1 MNQPLLN
8 AQQCQQSMALTLQED
23 LWSIQRETGNL
34 MYWDNWEVSM
44 KAEIIL
50 NYMLPTQGDWK
61 GLGIFAIVV
70 LFAIIGQM
78 WASKRILW
86 MQSDAYKLSLAY
98 LGVFLI
104 TAVVL
109 ANGGFI

>member
-1 MNQPLLN
+1 
-8 AQQCQQSMALTLQED
+8 
-23 LWSIQRETGNL
+23 
-34 MYWDNWEVSM
+34 M

-50 NYMLPTQGDWK
+50 NYLLPAQGDWK

-78 WASKRILW
+78 CASKRLKFMRDDW
-86 MQSDAYKLSLAY
+86 YQLSIAY

-104 TAVVL
+104 TAVGL
-109 ANGGFI
+109 ANGGFS

>member
-1 MNQPLLN
+1 
-8 AQQCQQSMALTLQED
+8 
-23 LWSIQRETGNL
+23 
-34 MYWDNWEVSM
+34 M

-61 GLGIFAIVV
+61 GLGILGIIAI
-70 LFAIIGQM
+70 LFILGQRY
-78 WASKRILW
+78 ASYKGLKFVH
-86 MQSDAYKLSLAY
+86 SDWYKLSIAY

-104 TAVVL
+104 TAVGL

>member
-1 MNQPLLN
+1 
-8 AQQCQQSMALTLQED
+8 
-23 LWSIQRETGNL
+23 
-34 MYWDNWEVSM
+34 M

-50 NYMLPTQGDWK
+50 NYILPTQGDWK

-78 WASKRILW
+78 WASKRLSF
-86 MQSDAYKLSLAY
+86 MRSDWYQLSIAY

-104 TAVVL
+104 TAVGL
-109 ANGGFI
+109 ANGGFS

>member
-1 MNQPLLN
+1 
-8 AQQCQQSMALTLQED
+8 
-23 LWSIQRETGNL
+23 
-34 MYWDNWEVSM
+34 M

-50 NYMLPTQGDWK
+50 NYILPTQGDWK

-78 WASKRILW
+78 WASKRLSF
-86 MQSDAYKLSLAY
+86 MRSDWYQLSIAY

-104 TAVVL
+104 TAVGL
-109 ANGGFI
+109 ANGGFSL

>member
-1 MNQPLLN
+1 
-8 AQQCQQSMALTLQED
+8 
-23 LWSIQRETGNL
+23 
-34 MYWDNWEVSM
+34 M

-50 NYMLPTQGDWK
+50 NYILPTQGDWK

-78 WASKRILW
+78 WASKRLKFMRADW
-86 MQSDAYKLSLAY
+86 YQLSIAY

-104 TAVVL
+104 TAVGL
-109 ANGGFI
+109 ANGGFS

>member
-1 MNQPLLN
+1 
-8 AQQCQQSMALTLQED
+8 
-23 LWSIQRETGNL
+23 
-34 MYWDNWEVSM
+34 M

-50 NYMLPTQGDWK
+50 NYILPTQGDWK

-78 WASKRILW
+78 WASKRLSF
-86 MQSDAYKLSLAY
+86 MGSDWYQLSIAY

-104 TAVVL
+104 TAVGL
-109 ANGGFI
+109 ANGGFS